1 MDLSYGP
8 EYEEYRNQLRSFLA
22 DNWPPQGSDGR
33 GARREELIEFRA
45 KGIEAGY
52 LARGIPKVYGGSE
65 QPADVLKA
73 SIIDE
78 EFARARAPM
87 DRAGI
92 ITPTILEHGSEW
104 QKQKFIRPTLLG
116 EIIWCQGYSEPGSG
130 SDLAS
135 VQTRAELVGDEWV
148 INGSKIWTS
157 GAQHADYIFALCRT
171 EPEAPKHAGIS
182 YLLIDMR
189 QPGIEIQPLKQMHG
203 SSGFNQV
210 FFSDVRTPKDW
221 IVGRRGQGWNVSR
234 TTLKHERSGIGNANG
249 ARQQW
254 QALVRLAQRT
264 RRDRGMA
271 IEDPVVR
278 QRLVEIEGYVA
289 AHQYSSYLKLT
300 RAAKGL
306 DVGRLGMMNKLIG
319 TNIGHDVSKLSLDI
333 IGDGGLLE
341 AAAGER
347 RNAPHSHAGWVARY
361 MGSLGVAI
369 MGGTSNIQRN
379 VIAERGLGLP
389 RDEAAQ
395 RAGES
400 KR

>member
-1 MDLSYGP
+1 M
-8 EYEEYRNQLRSFLA
+8 
-22 DNWPPQGSDGR
+22 
-33 GARREELIEFRA
+33 IEFRA

-52 LARGIPKVYGGSE
+52 LARGIPKRYGGSE
-65 QPADVLKA
+65 QAPDVLQA

-78 EFARARAPM
+78 EFARARAPL

-92 ITPTILEHGSEW
+92 ITPTILEHGTEW
-104 QKQKFIRPTLLG
+104 QKQKFIRATLLG

-171 EPEAPKHAGIS
+171 EPNAPKHAGIS
-182 YLLIDMR
+182 YLLIDMH

-203 SSGFNQV
+203 SAGFNQV
-210 FFSDVRTPKDW
+210 FFSSVRTPKDW
-221 IVGRRGQGWNVSR
+221 IVGQRGQGWQVSR
-234 TTLKHERSGIGNANG
+234 TTLKHERSGIGNASG
-249 ARQQW
+249 AIQQF

-264 RRDRGMA
+264 PRNGGTATDDPA
-271 IEDPVVR
+271 IR
-278 QRLVEIEGYVA
+278 QRLVELEGYVA
-289 AHQYSSYLKLT
+289 AHQYSGFLKLT
-300 RAAKGL
+300 RAAKGR
-306 DVGRLGMMNKLIG
+306 DAGIIGQMNKLIG
-319 TNIGHDVSKLSLDI
+319 TNIGHAVSKLSLDL

-341 AAAGER
+341 AATGER

-395 RAGES
+395 RAS
-400 KR
+400 